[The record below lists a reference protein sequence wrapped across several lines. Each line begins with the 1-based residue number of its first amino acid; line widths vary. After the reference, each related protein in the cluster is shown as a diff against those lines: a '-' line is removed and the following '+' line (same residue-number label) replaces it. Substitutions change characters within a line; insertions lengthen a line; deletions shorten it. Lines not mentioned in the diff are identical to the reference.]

1 MIDRNCPFVNVNVR
15 WNNKTSYHKRIVIID
30 GPGGLGFVVK
40 CDDDGVVEVSPT
52 LVTGNVFAF
61 TELDREYENGTSRFP
76 N

>member
-1 MIDRNCPFVNVNVR
+1 MNVR

-30 GPGGLGFVVK
+30 GPGGLSFVVK
-40 CDDDGVVEVSPT
+40 CDDDADDGGVVEVSPT
-52 LVTGNVFAF
+52 LVTGNVFVF